1 MLIGSQETGA
11 TSLITGVNSALLQ
24 NYTRF
29 TPAGDY
35 YCTHCAAQDSPHCVL
50 FISNVKFISVTS
62 KSRICF
68 PILVQGQ
75 DCISLNLNMNG
86 YCTCQI
92 ELAKLSCTSTL
103 FFVSSYSVI
112 SYHNCYKIPYFLIHR
127 IIWMTLFSPPHI
139 LVTFFVTQAS
149 KFFKFFILIALNDF
163 IFTFADRMASALH
176 NILSVSYIWE
186 GYRVWLTYLLVYL
199 IYS

>member
-1 MLIGSQETGA
+1 
-11 TSLITGVNSALLQ
+11 
-24 NYTRF
+24 
-29 TPAGDY
+29 
-35 YCTHCAAQDSPHCVL
+35 
-50 FISNVKFISVTS
+50 
-62 KSRICF
+62 
-68 PILVQGQ
+68 
-75 DCISLNLNMNG
+75 MNG
-86 YCTCQI
+86 YCTCQK

-199 IYS
+199 IYSWFFVFNRCVRVTDFDFHNLCSSSSICYSTFNNNDD